1 MNLRRAVL
9 HPLRRRGALPLV
21 AVVML
26 AVAIGANTAVFS
38 IVHAVLL
45 RPLPFSEPERLVMLW
60 GHDPAV
66 AVPVIEVSTGDLR
79 GWRTQNSTL
88 SGIDVFGSVNW
99 GFRVTAPGEPFSVS
113 YSSVS
118 AGFFDTL
125 GVKPMLGR
133 TFRPDDDRPG
143 APATVVLS
151 FELWRRRFSADPVI
165 VGKAITIG
173 EGVEAQPYEVIGVMG
188 SGFRFPAGAEAWR
201 PAVRDFAEIARK
213 QKDTDWKETDWDNL
227 RVYYGLGR
235 LKAGVS
241 VERAASDLSVI
252 ARRLE
257 SERKQASKGT
267 TVVVTPIQDHML
279 GAAKPALVAIFG
291 AVAILLL
298 IACANAACLLLVDGV
313 ARAREIAV
321 RLAIGASRWRIARQ
335 LLGEAAVLVSLS
347 AILGVALAWLTFDV
361 LVALAPS
368 EVPGLHDASI
378 NVNVLAFALGVCLI
392 APFLVGILPA
402 WQLSRAELVDSLKE
416 GSRTGS
422 VGPRTGRTRQ
432 ALVVAQ
438 LAAALVLLLAAGLVG
453 RSFMELMRLDLGFEP
468 KNVLTFDLYAPETR
482 YGHERE
488 RALVADVVTQ
498 LERLPG
504 AVAAGAILQRPF
516 KHGPIGMDSGFILE
530 GQPKTPDTWR
540 KNPLLNWE
548 SVTPGYFRTMDI
560 ALTRGRLFTE
570 RDDERA
576 PLVVVVSEALAARVW
591 PGQDP
596 LGKKLQAFGATRNDK
611 PEWQTVVGVVENARY
626 REIEAP
632 RFDIYVPSRQAP
644 SLPNDFVV
652 RTANEPLAVLPALR
666 AALERIDPELD
677 VENAATMEEIV
688 GRTVAPWRFNMVVFT
703 VYSATAVAFAAIG
716 LFALIAYA
724 AKQRTREI
732 GVRVALGAKS
742 SDVVRL
748 FVGEGARLAVAGL
761 AIGIPAAWILSRLL
775 SSLLFAVS
783 PTDAATFVV
792 VAGVLGLVSLLAA
805 YLPARRA
812 GTVDPVVALRSE

>member
-1 MNLRRAVL
+1 
-9 HPLRRRGALPLV
+9 
-21 AVVML
+21 
-26 AVAIGANTAVFS
+26 
-38 IVHAVLL
+38 
-45 RPLPFSEPERLVMLW
+45 MLW
-60 GHDPAV
+60 GHDPAI
-66 AVPVIEVSTGDLR
+66 AVPVIEVSTGDLN
-79 GWRTQNSTL
+79 GWRAQTSTL
-88 SGIDVFGSVNW
+88 SDIEVFGSVNW
-99 GFRVTAPGEPFSVS
+99 SYRVTAPGKPFTVK

-118 AGFFDTL
+118 GGFFETL
-125 GVKPMLGR
+125 GIDPMLGR
-133 TFRPDDDRPG
+133 TFRPADDKAG
-143 APATVVLS
+143 APGTVVLS
-151 FELWRRRFSADPVI
+151 FDLWRRRFSADPAI
-165 VGKAITIG
+165 VGRAITIG
-173 EGVEAQPYEVIGVMG
+173 EGDDAEPYEVIGVMG
-188 SGFRFPAGAEAWR
+188 PEMRFPPGAELWS
-201 PAVRDFAEIARK
+201 PAVRDLAEYTRK
-213 QKDTDWKETDWDNL
+213 DKENTDWDNL
-227 RVYYGLGR
+227 RVFYALGR
-235 LKAGVS
+235 LKGGAT
-241 VERAASDLSVI
+241 VERATSDLTVI

-257 SERKQASKGT
+257 AERKQTGTNT

-291 AVAILLL
+291 AVAILLM
-298 IACANAACLLLVDGV
+298 IACANAACLMLVDGV

-321 RLAIGASRWRIARQ
+321 RLAIGASRWRLARQ

-347 AILGVALAWLTFDV
+347 AILGVALAWMTFDV

-368 EVPGLHDASI
+368 DVPGLHDASI
-378 NVNVLAFALGVCLI
+378 NVPVLAFALGVCLI
-392 APFLVGILPA
+392 APFLVGTLPA

-453 RSFMELMRLDLGFEP
+453 RSFLELMRLDLGFDP
-468 KNVLTFDLYAPETR
+468 KNALTFEIFVPASR
-482 YGHERE
+482 YPTPERE
-488 RALVADVVTQ
+488 RALVADIVTQ

-504 AVAAGAILQRPF
+504 AVAAGAVYQRPF

-548 SVTPGYFRTMDI
+548 SVTAGYFRAMDI
-560 ALTRGRLFTE
+560 GLTRGRLFTE
-570 RDDERA
+570 HDDERA

-632 RFDIYVPSRQAP
+632 RFDIYLPFRQAP
-644 SLPNDFVV
+644 SQPHDFVV
-652 RTANEPLAVLPALR
+652 RTANDPLAVMPALR
-666 AALERIDPELD
+666 AALERVDPELD
-677 VENAATMEEIV
+677 VEKAMMLEEIV

-732 GVRVALGAKS
+732 GVRVALGARS

-748 FVGEGARLAVAGL
+748 FVDEGARLAVAGL
-761 AIGIPAAWILSRLL
+761 AVGLPAAWILSRLL
-775 SSLLFAVS
+775 SSLLFGVS
-783 PTDAATFVV
+783 PTDAVTFVL
-792 VAGVLGLVSLLAA
+792 VAGLLSLVSLLAA

-812 GTVDPVVALRSE
+812 GAVDPVVALRSE

>member
-1 MNLRRAVL
+1 MNLGRAIL

-38 IVHAVLL
+38 VVHAVLL
-45 RPLPFSEPERLVMLW
+45 RPLPFNDPDRLVMLW
-60 GHDPAV
+60 GHDPAI

-79 GWRTQNSTL
+79 GWRAQNSTL
-88 SGIDVFGSVNW
+88 SDIDVFGSVNW

-118 AGFFDTL
+118 GGFFDTL

-133 TFRPDDDRPG
+133 TFRPDDDRAG

-151 FELWRRRFSADPVI
+151 FELWRRRFSADPAI

-173 EGVEAQPYEVIGVMG
+173 DGDDAQPYEVIGVMG
-188 SGFRFPAGAEAWR
+188 AEFRFPQGAEAWR
-201 PAVRDFAEIARK
+201 PAVRDMAEIARK
-213 QKDTDWKETDWDNL
+213 SNDTDWKDTDWDNL

-235 LKAGVS
+235 LKTGVS
-241 VERAASDLSVI
+241 LESAVSDLSVI

-257 SERKQASKGT
+257 SERREASKGT
-267 TVVVTPIQDHML
+267 TVVVTPVQDHML
-279 GAAKPALVAIFG
+279 GAAKPALAAIFG

-321 RLAIGASRWRIARQ
+321 RLAIGASRWRLARQ

-347 AILGVALAWLTFDV
+347 AILGVALAWMTFDV
-361 LVALAPS
+361 LVALAPLA
-368 EVPGLHDASI
+368 VPGLHDASI
-378 NVNVLAFALGVCLI
+378 NVPVLAFALGVCLI
-392 APFLVGILPA
+392 APFLVGTLPA

-416 GSRTGS
+416 GSRAGS

-453 RSFMELMRLDLGFEP
+453 RSFLELMRLDLGFDP
-468 KNVLTFDLYAPETR
+468 KNVLTFDIYAPETK
-482 YGHERE
+482 YDHERE
-488 RALVADVVTQ
+488 RALVADIVTQ

-540 KNPLLNWE
+540 QNPLLNWE

-560 ALTRGRLFTE
+560 GLTRGRLLTE
-570 RDDERA
+570 HDDERA

-596 LGKKLQAFGATRNDK
+596 LGRKLQAFGATRNDK

-626 REIEAP
+626 REIESP
-632 RFDIYVPSRQAP
+632 RLDIYVPLRQAP
-644 SLPNDFVV
+644 SLPQDFVV
-652 RTANEPLAVLPALR
+652 RTANQPLAVMPALR

-748 FVGEGARLAVAGL
+748 FVGEGARLAIAGL

-783 PTDAATFVV
+783 PTDAVTFVV
-792 VAGVLGLVSLLAA
+792 VAGLLGLVALLAA

-812 GTVDPVVALRSE
+812 GAVDPVIALRSE

>member
-1 MNLRRAVL
+1 VNLRRAVL
-9 HPLRRRGALPLV
+9 QPLRRRGALPLV

-45 RPLPFSEPERLVMLW
+45 RPLPFSEPDRLVMLW
-60 GHDPAV
+60 GHDAAV

-88 SGIDVFGSVNW
+88 SDIEVLGSVNW
-99 GFRVTAPGEPFSVS
+99 SFRVTAPGEPFTAS

-118 AGFFDTL
+118 GGFFDTL
-125 GVKPMLGR
+125 GAKPMLGR
-133 TFRPDDDRPG
+133 TFSTNDDKAG
-143 APATVVLS
+143 APGTVVLS
-151 FELWRRRFSADPVI
+151 FELWRRRFSADPAI
-165 VGKAITIG
+165 VGKAISIG
-173 EGVEAQPYEVIGVMG
+173 EGDDAQPCEVIGVMG
-188 SGFRFPAGAEAWR
+188 PEFRFPAGAEAWR
-201 PAVRDFAEIARK
+201 PAVRDVAEFALK
-213 QKDTDWKETDWDNL
+213 NKDWDWDNL
-227 RVYYGLGR
+227 RVFYGVGR
-235 LKAGVS
+235 LKTGVS
-241 VERAASDLSVI
+241 IERASSDLSVI

-257 SERKQASKGT
+257 AERKQIGT
-267 TVVVTPIQDHML
+267 GMTVVVTPVQDHVL
-279 GAAKPALVAIFG
+279 GATKPALVAIFG

-321 RLAIGASRWRIARQ
+321 RLAIGASRWRLARQ

-347 AILGVALAWLTFDV
+347 AILGVALAWMTFDV

-368 EVPGLHDASI
+368 DVPGLHDASI
-378 NVNVLAFALGVCLI
+378 NVPVLAFALGVCLI
-392 APFLVGILPA
+392 APFLVGTLPA

-453 RSFMELMRLDLGFEP
+453 RSFLELMRLDLGFDP
-468 KNVLTFDLYAPETR
+468 KNALTFEIFVPASR
-482 YGHERE
+482 YPTPERE
-488 RALVADVVTQ
+488 RALVADIVTQ

-504 AVAAGAILQRPF
+504 AVAAGAVYQRPF

-548 SVTPGYFRTMDI
+548 SVTAGYFRAMDI
-560 ALTRGRLFTE
+560 GLTRGRLFTE
-570 RDDERA
+570 HDDERA

-632 RFDIYVPSRQAP
+632 RFDIYLPFRQAP
-644 SLPNDFVV
+644 SQPHDFVV
-652 RTANEPLAVLPALR
+652 RTANDPLAVMPALR
-666 AALERIDPELD
+666 AALERVDPELD
-677 VENAATMEEIV
+677 VEKAMMLEEIV

-732 GVRVALGAKS
+732 GVRVALGARS

-748 FVGEGARLAVAGL
+748 FVDEGARLAVAGL
-761 AIGIPAAWILSRLL
+761 AVGLPAAWILSRLL
-775 SSLLFAVS
+775 SSLLFGVS
-783 PTDAATFVV
+783 PTDAVTFVL
-792 VAGVLGLVSLLAA
+792 VAGLLSLVSLLAA

-812 GTVDPVVALRSE
+812 GAVDPVVALRSE

>member
-1 MNLRRAVL
+1 MNLGRVIL

-45 RPLPFSEPERLVMLW
+45 RPLPFNEPDRLVMLW
-60 GHDPAV
+60 GHDPAI
-66 AVPVIEVSTGDLR
+66 AVPVIEVSTGDLH

-88 SGIDVFGSVNW
+88 SDIEIFGSVNW
-99 GFRVTAPGEPFSVS
+99 NFRVTAPAEPFTVS

-118 AGFFDTL
+118 GGFFDAL
-125 GVKPMLGR
+125 GVKPMIGR
-133 TFRPDDDRPG
+133 TFRPDEDKVG
-143 APATVVLS
+143 APGTVVLS
-151 FELWRRRFSADPVI
+151 FELWRRRFSADPAI

-173 EGVEAQPYEVIGVMG
+173 EGEEAEPYEVVGVMG
-188 SGFRFPAGAEAWR
+188 SEFRFPPGAEAWT
-201 PAVRDFAEIARK
+201 PAVRDLGEFARK
-213 QKDTDWKETDWDNL
+213 NKDSDFDNL
-227 RVYYGLGR
+227 RVFYGIGR
-235 LKAGVS
+235 LKAGVGP
-241 VERAASDLSVI
+241 ERAASDLSVI

-257 SERKQASKGT
+257 SERNEASKGT
-267 TVVVTPIQDHML
+267 TVVVTPIQDHLL

-321 RLAIGASRWRIARQ
+321 RLAIGASRWRLARQ

-347 AILGVALAWLTFDV
+347 AILGVALAWLTFDM

-368 EVPGLHDASI
+368 DVPGLHEASI
-378 NVNVLAFALGVCLI
+378 NVPVLAFALGVCLI
-392 APFLVGILPA
+392 APFLVGTLPA

-416 GSRTGS
+416 GSRAGS

-453 RSFMELMRLDLGFEP
+453 RSFLELMRLDLGFDP
-468 KNVLTFDLYAPETR
+468 QNVLTFEIYAPETK
-482 YGHERE
+482 YDHERQ
-488 RALVADVVTQ
+488 RALVADIVTE

-548 SVTPGYFRTMDI
+548 SVTPGYFRAMDI

-570 RDDERA
+570 HDDERT

-596 LGKKLQAFGATRNDK
+596 LGRKLQAFGATRNDK
-611 PEWQTVVGVVENARY
+611 AEWQTVVGVVENARY

-632 RFDIYVPSRQAP
+632 RLDIYVPLRQAP
-644 SLPNDFVV
+644 SLPQDFVV
-652 RTANEPLAVLPALR
+652 RTATQPLAVMPALGT
-666 AALERIDPELD
+666 ALERIDPELD
-677 VENAATMEEIV
+677 VEKAATMEEIV
-688 GRTVAPWRFNMVVFT
+688 GRTVAPWRFNMAVFT

-732 GVRVALGAKS
+732 GVRVALGARS

-748 FVGEGARLAVAGL
+748 FVGEGVRLAIAGL
-761 AIGIPAAWILSRLL
+761 AIGMPVAWVLSRLL
-775 SSLLFAVS
+775 SSLLYGVS
-783 PTDAATFVV
+783 PTDAVTFVV
-792 VAGVLGLVSLLAA
+792 VAGLLGLVSLLAA

-812 GTVDPVVALRSE
+812 GAVDPVVALRSE